1 MNHDSNIILQYVYKY
16 KLLINRGT
24 TPSHQPKVFRIA
36 FGEFSLIDG
45 AKLGSPLLQ
54 MFLCMVQDPSLKVK

>member
-24 TPSHQPKVFRIA
+24 TIISNEIPVN
-36 FGEFSLIDG
+36 L
-45 AKLGSPLLQ
+45 
-54 MFLCMVQDPSLKVK
+54 LKVISIY